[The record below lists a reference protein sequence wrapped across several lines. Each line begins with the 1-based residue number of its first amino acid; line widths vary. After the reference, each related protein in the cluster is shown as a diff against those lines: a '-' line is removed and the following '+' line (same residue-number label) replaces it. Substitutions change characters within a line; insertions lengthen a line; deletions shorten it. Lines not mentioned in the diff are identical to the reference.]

1 MGIGRNPPS
10 RGRSQHTPQP
20 LVCASPLGKRERGLP
35 VETTPTFCAVIWL
48 TYDPLPPFLS
58 LSLQNHL
65 PPPPSLSAPKGKNL
79 PTLPRVSL
87 QHSLRSSPPLVI
99 SLLTWSFV
107 SFIYIPLS
115 KRDFAVI
122 FQDDLFSEL
131 FFLADVRWVL
141 QVIFD
146 KCSSVGASHFDC
158 YMPLL
163 PTNIHDIN
171 MQQPIDRKVDFTA
184 NMGLPLHAHARGW
197 MPAAM
202 VDQSS

>member
-1 MGIGRNPPS
+1 M
-10 RGRSQHTPQP
+10 
-20 LVCASPLGKRERGLP
+20 
-35 VETTPTFCAVIWL
+35 
-48 TYDPLPPFLS
+48 
-58 LSLQNHL
+58 
-65 PPPPSLSAPKGKNL
+65 
-79 PTLPRVSL
+79 
-87 QHSLRSSPPLVI
+87 
-99 SLLTWSFV
+99 
-107 SFIYIPLS
+107 
-115 KRDFAVI
+115 
-122 FQDDLFSEL
+122 
-131 FFLADVRWVL
+131 
-141 QVIFD
+141 IFD